1 MLQCLR
7 RSTFVFVITSLILFS
22 LSSLSYSYSDPF
34 KIPNGLESKV
44 NFWLKIYTQYTTDQ
58 VVIHDVD
65 NLDIIYEVV
74 DFSGQKH
81 LSERAK
87 RKKIKKIKN
96 FYKKTLRKLARRNK
110 KTKMVARER
119 RLYNQVKKSFWHA
132 SKNIRAQLG
141 QKDRF
146 QEGLRRS
153 GYYIKEMR
161 KIFKE
166 FGLPEDLTALPHVES
181 SFQIG
186 AYSKSGA
193 VGIWQFIRSTGKR
206 FMTINYAI
214 DERRDPIKATVAAAK
229 LLKANY
235 EELDSWPLA
244 ITAYNHGLNGM
255 KRAKKKLRSN
265 DIVDV
270 INDYKSRRFGFASEN
285 FYAGFLAALEASKN
299 YQKYFPGLTFYS
311 PVKRDSFKLPDF
323 VYIKT
328 LSNHF
333 NMNLKEIALYNP
345 SLRRPVLN
353 SEQYLPAGFVFQLP
367 KDRVANLRFAYSGI
381 PATERFSYQ
390 KRTRWYRVHRG
401 DTLGRIA
408 KRFRTSVKALK
419 SRNKLSRSGLIYVG
433 QVLQLPGEGRIRTAS
448 LRQRKTGR
456 QRVGQDKVFSG
467 EYKKIVVRKN
477 DNLDSISR
485 KHDVSLSAILRE
497 NNIKN
502 RNKIYQGQVLKIPK
516 MIDKKDKIKL
526 AKLENI
532 KKKKSMSLE
541 KASINKIELAEVNS
555 EKVVGKK
562 VENTSHL
569 LPVSLKKDPNS
580 NYLTAVIFAEVG
592 ETISHYA
599 EWTGVS
605 AMLIRQINGFK
616 YGRFIHLNQ
625 KIKVPFFSITPDV
638 FFQKRSEYHKS
649 IQEDFF
655 ENYKVVK
662 TIDYTIKKGVT
673 VWEICNEIYDI
684 PLWLLRSYNPDVDLE
699 NLYRGGKLSIPVV
712 S

>member
-7 RSTFVFVITSLILFS
+7 RLTFVFVITSLLLFS

-74 DFSGQKH
+74 DFSGRKH

-328 LSNHF
+328 LTNHF
-333 NMNLKEIALYNP
+333 NMNLKEIALCNP

-367 KDRVANLRFAYSGI
+367 KDRVANLRLAYSGI

-419 SRNKLSRSGLIYVG
+419 SRNKLSRSGLIYAG
-433 QVLQLPGEGRIRTAS
+433 QVLQLPGEGRIRTSS
-448 LRQRKTGR
+448 LRQRKTDR
-456 QRVGQDKVFSG
+456 RRVGQDKVFSG

-477 DNLDSISR
+477 DNLDNISR

-673 VWEICNEIYDI
+673 VWEICHEIYDI

-699 NLYRGGKLSIPVV
+699 NLKRGGKLSIPIV